1 MNGEKKLT
9 TADIGQMAGRGTRAQ
24 TIPCAT
30 LIVTNIRPGL
40 TPQAL
45 VTANDEADEVYDA
58 PQLVSLLYKRWSSAG
73 VSGKGSSKKALANL
87 LKDDGWR
94 KGFDMLSSNQLTWLH
109 GGTEQL
115 KISEED

>member
-73 VSGKGSSKKALANL
+73 GSGKGSSKKALANL